1 MRIQHALALVT
12 LGWFLMIPPGHLVS
26 QANNKKKKQLVPDA
40 TAPLNGWYPV
50 ETFTTET
57 LCRQNLRELGAP
69 SPARTAFMKQH
80 RDPREHQYFARA
92 LPMGQC
98 IATDDPRVKGTR

>member
-1 MRIQHALALVT
+1 MVT
-12 LGWFLMIPPGHLVS
+12 LGWFLMIPPGHLAPQPHS
-26 QANNKKKKQLVPDA
+26 KKKLRVPDA
-40 TAPLNGWYPV
+40 TAPLSGWYPV

-57 LCRQNLRELGAP
+57 LCRETLRDLSTP
-69 SPARTAFMKQH
+69 SPSRTAFLKQH
-80 RDPREHQYFARA
+80 RDPREHQYFVKA